1 MSNTKLNSIFKRFVL
16 LSFSEWLLLFFPF
29 FSVLGPAYVNL
40 LLIISSI
47 YFIYFLV
54 RFKPYSYLKLNW
66 IYLYLIFFAYV
77 ICTSFFA
84 TNYIHALQNSFSQI
98 RFLLFSL
105 FIYLCIPNTK
115 NFDLIIK
122 TWLFFILFV
131 AFDTLI
137 QFYSGQDIFGKISG
151 EPTRLS
157 GPFGKELIV
166 GAFISMMSVPLLS
179 YYNEKINGFNFKFI
193 IFSLIYIFLIITL
206 ALSGERLS
214 FLIFVSS
221 TLIILIL
228 KSNFKKILIFSFF
241 LIFLLIIIYK
251 NNYYVKNR
259 VDDFNHIIKNF
270 YESSYGRL
278 YESSY
283 LLFKKN
289 YIFGVGLKNYRYDCD
304 NQVDPRPNSI
314 YQFCSTHPHNF
325 YLEILTETG
334 VIGSLLLLSSITTLL
349 LYLYRKIVV
358 LKKKHNPYLSLLYG
372 NILLIFVYLFPI
384 KTSGSF
390 FTTWNG
396 SFFWLNVGMALLL
409 TKQNN

>member
-1 MSNTKLNSIFKRFVL
+1 MKLNSIFKRFFL
-16 LSFSEWLLLFFPF
+16 LSFPEWLLLLFPF
-29 FSVLGPAYVNL
+29 FSVLGPAYLNL
-40 LLIISSI
+40 LLIVSSI

-54 RFKPYSYLKLNW
+54 RFKPCSFLKLNW
-66 IYLYLIFFAYV
+66 IYLYLIFFFYV

-105 FIYLCIPNTK
+105 FIYLCISNTK

-137 QFYSGQDIFGKISG
+137 QFYFGQDIFGKNAGVSND
-151 EPTRLS
+151 RLS
-157 GPFGKELIV
+157 GPFGEELIV
-166 GAFISMMSVPLLS
+166 GAFISMMSVPLLL
-179 YYNEKINGFNFKFI
+179 YYYEKINNFNFKSI
-193 IFSLIYIFLIITL
+193 IFSLIYIFLIFIL

-228 KSNFKKILIFSFF
+228 NSNFKKILIFSFF
-241 LIFLLIIIYK
+241 LISLLIIIYT
-251 NNYYVKNR
+251 NNHYFKNR
-259 VDDFNHIIKNF
+259 VNDFNSIIKNF

-304 NQVDPRPNSI
+304 NQIDPRPDSI
-314 YQFCSTHPHNF
+314 HQFCSTHPHNF

-334 VIGSLLLLSSITTLL
+334 VIGSLLLLSSIITLL
-349 LYLYRKIVV
+349 FYLYRKIVV
-358 LKKKHNPYLSLLYG
+358 LKKKHNSYLSLLYG
-372 NILLIFVYLFPI
+372 NILIIFVYLFPI

-396 SFFWLNVGMALLL
+396 SFFWLNVGMALLI
-409 TKQNN
+409 TKQSN

>member
-1 MSNTKLNSIFKRFVL
+1 MKLNNIFKRFYL
-16 LSFSEWLLLFFPF
+16 LSFPEWLLLVFPF
-29 FSVLGPAYVNL
+29 FSVLGPTYVNL

-54 RFKPYSYLKLNW
+54 CFKAYNYLRLNW
-66 IYLYLIFFAYV
+66 VYLYLIFFLYV

-105 FIYLCIPNTK
+105 FIYLCIANVK
-115 NFDLIIK
+115 NFDLVIK
-122 TWLFFILFV
+122 TWSFFILFV

-137 QFYSGQDIFGKISG
+137 QFYFGYDIFGKESPG
-151 EPTRLS
+151 HPNRLS

-166 GAFISMMSVPLLS
+166 GAFISIMSVPLLS
-179 YYNEKINGFNFKFI
+179 YFYEKINDFNFKFI
-193 IFSLIYIFLIITL
+193 FFFLIYSFLITIL

-214 FLIFVSS
+214 FLIFLSS
-221 TLIILIL
+221 TVIILVL
-228 KSNFKKILIFSFF
+228 NSNFKKILIFSFF
-241 LIFLLIIIYK
+241 LISLLIIIYT
-251 NNYYVKNR
+251 NNNYVKNR
-259 VDDFNHIIKNF
+259 VNDFNNIIQNF

-283 LLFKKN
+283 LLFKNN
-289 YIFGVGLKNYRYDCD
+289 YIFGVGLKNYRYDCG
-304 NQVDPRPNSI
+304 NQVDPRPNNI
-314 YQFCSTHPHNF
+314 HQFCSTHPHNF

-334 VIGSLLLLSSITTLL
+334 VIGSILLLSSITTLL
-349 LYLYRKIVV
+349 LYLYKKIVL
-358 LKKKHNPYLSLLYG
+358 LKKKHSPYLPLLYG
-372 NILLIFVYLFPI
+372 NILIIFVYIFPL

-390 FTTWNG
+390 FTTWNA

-409 TKQNN
+409 TKQSK

>member
-1 MSNTKLNSIFKRFVL
+1 
-16 LSFSEWLLLFFPF
+16 
-29 FSVLGPAYVNL
+29 
-40 LLIISSI
+40 
-47 YFIYFLV
+47 
-54 RFKPYSYLKLNW
+54 
-66 IYLYLIFFAYV
+66 
-77 ICTSFFA
+77 
-84 TNYIHALQNSFSQI
+84 
-98 RFLLFSL
+98 
-105 FIYLCIPNTK
+105 LCISNTK

-122 TWLFFILFV
+122 TWSFFILFV

-137 QFYSGQDIFGKISG
+137 QFYFGQDIFGKISG
-151 EPTRLS
+151 QPDRLS

-193 IFSLIYIFLIITL
+193 IFLSIYIFLIIIL
-206 ALSGERLS
+206 ALSGERLG
-214 FLIFVSS
+214 FLIFVFS

-228 KSNFKKILIFSFF
+228 NSNFKKILIFSFF
-241 LIFLLIIIYK
+241 LISILIVIYA
-251 NNYYVKNR
+251 NNHYFKNR
-259 VDDFNHIIKNF
+259 VNDFNGIIKNF

-304 NQVDPRPNSI
+304 NQIDPRPNSI
-314 YQFCSTHPHNF
+314 HQFCSTHPHNF

-334 VIGSLLLLSSITTLL
+334 VIGSLLLLSSIITLL
-349 LYLYRKIVV
+349 FYLYRKIVV
-358 LKKKHNPYLSLLYG
+358 LKKKHNSYLSLLYG
-372 NILLIFVYLFPI
+372 NILIIFVYLFPI

-409 TKQNN
+409 TKQSN

>member
-1 MSNTKLNSIFKRFVL
+1 VKLNNIFKRFSL
-16 LSFSEWLLLFFPF
+16 LSFSEWLLIIFPF
-29 FSVLGPAYVNL
+29 FSVLGPTYVNL

-47 YFIYFLV
+47 YFIYFLL
-54 RFKPYSYLKLNW
+54 RFKPYNYLKLNW
-66 IYLYLIFFAYV
+66 IYLYLIFFLYV

-115 NFDLIIK
+115 NIDLIIK

-137 QFYSGQDIFGKISG
+137 QFYFEKDIFGKESSAY
-151 EPTRLS
+151 PDRLS
-157 GPFGKELIV
+157 GPFGKELIL
-166 GAFISMMSVPLLS
+166 GGFISIMSVPLLS
-179 YYNEKINGFNFKFI
+179 YFYKKNNDLNLKFI
-193 IFSLIYIFLIITL
+193 IFFLIYSFFIIIL
-206 ALSGERLS
+206 SLSGERLS
-214 FLIFVSS
+214 FLIFLSCTIV
-221 TLIILIL
+221 ILVL
-228 KSNFKKILIFSFF
+228 NSNFKKILIFSFF
-241 LIFLLIIIYK
+241 LISLLIIIYTN
-251 NNYYVKNR
+251 NNYIKKR
-259 VDDFNHIIKNF
+259 VNDFNNIVQNF

-289 YIFGVGLKNYRYDCD
+289 YIFGVGLKNYRYDCG
-304 NQVDPRPNSI
+304 NQIDPRPNNI
-314 YQFCSTHPHNF
+314 HQFCSTHPHNF

-334 VIGSLLLLSSITTLL
+334 VIGSILLLSSIITLL
-349 LYLYRKIVV
+349 VYLYRKIVV
-358 LKKKHNPYLSLLYG
+358 LKKKNNPYLSLLYG
-372 NILLIFVYLFPI
+372 NILIIFVYLFPI

-390 FTTWNG
+390 FTTWNA

-409 TKQNN
+409 TKQSN

>member
-1 MSNTKLNSIFKRFVL
+1 
-16 LSFSEWLLLFFPF
+16 
-29 FSVLGPAYVNL
+29 
-40 LLIISSI
+40 
-47 YFIYFLV
+47 
-54 RFKPYSYLKLNW
+54 
-66 IYLYLIFFAYV
+66 
-77 ICTSFFA
+77 
-84 TNYIHALQNSFSQI
+84 
-98 RFLLFSL
+98 
-105 FIYLCIPNTK
+105 LCIPNTK